1 MRAELMARSTVD
13 TTALAELFDITP
25 RYVRK
30 LVAEGILFRARSDDG
45 QELMG
50 RFELAPSVKR
60 YVQFLR
66 HRVAGLDDGETE
78 YRRHRTSLMAAQA
91 ERARLDLEAFK
102 STLHRFEDVQAVF
115 AAIYRHIRGR
125 ARECALRSAR
135 RLSENPKPQDFN
147 LLNALIT
154 EEIESCLTDISQC
167 ASVRETD
174 SELLAYTATLRPEKP
189 VPVSANGENGEDARD
204 V

>member
-1 MRAELMARSTVD
+1 MARPTVD
-13 TTALAELFDITP
+13 TTALAQLFDITP

-50 RFELAPSVKR
+50 RFELAPSIKR

-66 HRVAGLDDGETE
+66 HRVAGMDDGETE
-78 YRRHRTSLMAAQA
+78 YLRHRISLLVSQV

-102 STLHRFEDVQAVF
+102 STLYRLEDIQMVF

-135 RLSENPKPQDFN
+135 RLRENSKPQDFSSVN
-147 LLNALIT
+147 EILT
-154 EEIESCLTDISQC
+154 EEIESCLTDISEC
-167 ASVRETD
+167 GSVRD
-174 SELLAYTATLRPEKP
+174 KDPELLAYAATLRSA
-189 VPVSANGENGEDARD
+189 PVSTNGNSENSEGPRD